1 MEHCVVNVKLTQ
13 AGFQLTYSANQAD
26 ALPIE
31 LSSRLGRAQVQIHIW
46 EHEKFLRTIKF
57 NIINGNSVAQSH
69 MNTF

>member
-31 LSSRLGRAQVQIHIW
+31 LSSQLGRAQVQIHI
-46 EHEKFLRTIKF
+46 
-57 NIINGNSVAQSH
+57 
-69 MNTF
+69 